1 MLGSDYQDQNC
12 SIARS
17 LELVGERW
25 TILVLRDVFL
35 GRRRFGQLQ
44 QSLGVARNVLA
55 ARLDRLVG
63 EGILE
68 KVPYQERPL
77 RHEYRLT
84 SKGLDLW
91 PVIVELLRWGDRYAA
106 PAAGPPIVLRHKGCG
121 GELGEHRICTRCGE
135 LLEVGDV
142 RAKAGPGAG
151 ARVSVDSRSKSRSG
165 SKSGSEFGSGSDS
178 SREADADP
186 GLRRSAR
193 ASRPARPA
201 TA

>member
-1 MLGSDYQDQNC
+1 MLRNDYKDQNC
-12 SIARS
+12 SIART

-35 GRRRFGQLQ
+35 GGGASTRCSGPGRGSQRARRASRP
-44 QSLGVARNVLA
+44 AR
-55 ARLDRLVG
+55 R

-84 SKGLDLW
+84 DKGLDLW

-106 PAAGPPIVLRHKGCG
+106 PAAGPRSCCATGCG
-121 GELGEHRICTRCGE
+121 GELGEHRICARCGKP
-135 LLEVGDV
+135 LEVRDV
-142 RAKAGPGAG
+142 RAEPGPGAG
-151 ARVSVDSRSKSRSG
+151 A
-165 SKSGSEFGSGSDS
+165 S
-178 SREADADP
+178 SSM
-186 GLRRSAR
+186 RRSVR

-201 TA
+201 AA

>member
-1 MLGSDYQDQNC
+1 MLGSDYTDQNC
-12 SIARS
+12 SIARA

-35 GRRRFGQLQ
+35 GRRRFGQMQ

-91 PVIVELLRWGDRYAA
+91 PVIVELLRWGDRHAA

-121 GELGEHRICTRCGE
+121 GELGEHRVCTRCGE
-135 LLEVGDV
+135 PLEVGEV
-142 RAKAGPGAG
+142 RAEAGPGAG
-151 ARVSVDSRSKSRSG
+151 ARAGSGSRSEPRSG
-165 SKSGSEFGSGSDS
+165 SGSNPQTSP
-178 SREADADP
+178 DP

>member
-1 MLGSDYQDQNC
+1 MLKNDYEGQNC

-35 GRRRFGQLQ
+35 GRRRFDQMQ

-63 EGILE
+63 EGVLE
-68 KVPYQERPL
+68 KVPYQERPP

-106 PAAGPPIVLRHKGCG
+106 PSGPPIVLRHKDCG
-121 GELGEHRICTRCGE
+121 GELGGHRICTRCGE

-142 RAKAGPGAG
+142 RAEAGPGFG
-151 ARVSVDSRSKSRSG
+151 ARGGTKSSSG
-165 SKSGSEFGSGSDS
+165 AAAGPRPSP
-178 SREADADP
+178 RPP
-186 GLRRSAR
+186 GPPGGR
-193 ASRPARPA
+193 
-201 TA
+201 